1 MGRTPSKAFE
11 HINTFQE
18 LIEDVKENMKYLTSG
33 YFHEKGVEVAVKA
46 LTEMDEQQQK
56 QTLRYMKLVDR
67 KLTMGG
73 AANGNRFHKIPT
85 LLAGCIY
92 IAYHQDQIKD
102 LNLDELSILSRFS
115 IVEPPEFY
123 ETAVD
128 YLGHEL
134 LTVVADKH
142 YDFMFQSGYMNY
154 AESKIRNG
162 TPKEVVTQEIK
173 ETPVQELSEKVFEWE
188 RELIQEAGKYL

>member
-1 MGRTPSKAFE
+1 MGRAPSKAFD
-11 HINTFQE
+11 HITTFQE
-18 LIEDVKENMKYLTSG
+18 LIEDVKANMKYLTSG
-33 YFHEKGVEVAVKA
+33 YFHEKGVEVAVQA
-46 LTEMDEQQQK
+46 LTDMDERKQK
-56 QTLRYMKLVDR
+56 QTLRYMKFVDS

-102 LNLDELSILSRFS
+102 LNLDELAILSRFS
-115 IVEPPEFY
+115 IVELPEFY
-123 ETAVD
+123 QTAVD

-134 LTVVADKH
+134 LTVVSDKH

-154 AESKIRNG
+154 AESKIREG
-162 TPKEVVTQEIK
+162 TPREVVTKEIK
-173 ETPVQELSEKVFEWE
+173 ETPIKELSEKVFEWE